1 MANPQ
6 QPALFSI
13 VPGGLFGPLASPN
26 RAHYWLLLCRLFD
39 EFFGP
44 DAPLPPSTGLPRRE
58 ITAALERYL
67 LADDPWE
74 AEDGDAPDTPIAV
87 RAGHIYERFRNA
99 GWLRQERI
107 GAREMVSMAPL
118 VAQLL
123 STLIEFAEH
132 GPTFVSARMRSVEL
146 QLQQVVEGRA
156 SGDALD
162 EAADQARRLLV
173 SLSSMSLTVR
183 DLMPQLTRAETT
195 AQFARQWFERYVGE
209 FFIGDYADLHR
220 ADHPLARRSA
230 ILAMTRQIES
240 GERRAALLAWYG
252 EHHGDAGR
260 GEQRFARSL
269 RRLRELERI
278 DDYLERLDDDIRQA
292 NRRALAFLDYRLRA
306 PARLDTL
313 LRRAARGAL
322 AAAPG
327 DLRLPVASGGLMDG
341 ERLRAPRTR
350 PAAIPRSANATTPPT
365 PEQLARL
372 ALLRRMKRARLVTAE
387 DMAGYVGRH
396 LADGAQV
403 DSDAL
408 SIRSIP
414 DLRAYQTL
422 LTLALRGRRVGGLR
436 RDDPLGRLLRGFRV
450 ELLDDDAR
458 SDGPWLRGPRFVIR
472 RVATQTRT
480 PA

>member
-1 MANPQ
+1 
-6 QPALFSI
+6 
-13 VPGGLFGPLASPN
+13 
-26 RAHYWLLLCRLFD
+26 
-39 EFFGP
+39 
-44 DAPLPPSTGLPRRE
+44 
-58 ITAALERYL
+58 
-67 LADDPWE
+67 
-74 AEDGDAPDTPIAV
+74 
-87 RAGHIYERFRNA
+87 
-99 GWLRQERI
+99 
-107 GAREMVSMAPL
+107 
-118 VAQLL
+118 
-123 STLIEFAEH
+123 
-132 GPTFVSARMRSVEL
+132 
-146 QLQQVVEGRA
+146 
-156 SGDALD
+156 
-162 EAADQARRLLV
+162 
-173 SLSSMSLTVR
+173 
-183 DLMPQLTRAETT
+183 
-195 AQFARQWFERYVGE
+195 
-209 FFIGDYADLHR
+209 
-220 ADHPLARRSA
+220 
-230 ILAMTRQIES
+230 
-240 GERRAALLAWYG
+240 
-252 EHHGDAGR
+252 
-260 GEQRFARSL
+260 
-269 RRLRELERI
+269 
-278 DDYLERLDDDIRQA
+278 
-292 NRRALAFLDYRLRA
+292 
-306 PARLDTL
+306 
-313 LRRAARGAL
+313 
-322 AAAPG
+322 
-327 DLRLPVASGGLMDG
+327 MDG